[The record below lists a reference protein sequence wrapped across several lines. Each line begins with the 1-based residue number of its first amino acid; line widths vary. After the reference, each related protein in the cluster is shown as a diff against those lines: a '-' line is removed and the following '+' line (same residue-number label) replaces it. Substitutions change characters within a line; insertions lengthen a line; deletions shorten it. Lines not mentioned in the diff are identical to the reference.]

1 MPQGEERGGE
11 TRPQWRDEAGRDL
24 CKKKPIC
31 LKFAKLFRRL
41 MRLSNSQIEW
51 PTIAKQKGLRD
62 MRKHL
67 GFTLLLLAAMCLLIT
82 GCSQSGET
90 TDTENTPPV
99 ESTED
104 GESAAAQ
111 TPEEIEDT
119 AADGSSESGTSE
131 ETPQYTDNFAVD
143 DAAVTAFAEEI
154 QSAVAEKDREGL
166 ADLMSF
172 PNYVGFTEG
181 GEFVETREDFLALG
195 ADRIFTEE
203 LLTEIAG
210 AETEGLPPSEAGF
223 SLSTS
228 GRPNIIFG
236 VSDGR
241 LAIVGINY

>member
-1 MPQGEERGGE
+1 
-11 TRPQWRDEAGRDL
+11 
-24 CKKKPIC
+24 
-31 LKFAKLFRRL
+31 
-41 MRLSNSQIEW
+41 
-51 PTIAKQKGLRD
+51 

-154 QSAVAEKDREGL
+154 QTVVAEKDLEGL
-166 ADLMSF
+166 ADLIAF
-172 PNYVGFTEG
+172 PVYVGLPDVG
-181 GEFVETREDFLALG
+181 GVESRDEFIALG
-195 ADRIFTEE
+195 ADQIFTSE
-203 LLTEIAG
+203 LMASVAAADTG
-210 AETEGLPPSEAGF
+210 ALSPRMAGF
-223 SLSTS
+223 VLSV
-228 GRPNIIFG
+228 GGKANIIFG
-236 VSDGR
+236 VTLR
-241 LAIVGINY
+241 ARTVTGIKY